1 MARLTDRLAALEAF
15 KEPAVEDSADMIELF
30 TLIATVMVAK
40 LERSREQQARILREQ
55 GFKDEVAQRLAGMSF
70 NAAREEIEAFQ
81 PEHNCEPAVM
91 KDALKRLRAAVL
103 KGYAW

>member
-1 MARLTDRLAALEAF
+1 MATLNERLSELEAF
-15 KEPAVEDSADMIELF
+15 KEPAIEDSADTIELY

-70 NAAREEIEAFQ
+70 NAARDELAAFQ
-81 PEHNCEPAVM
+81 PDHNCTHAEMA
-91 KDALKRLRAAVL
+91 DALKRLRAAVL